1 MPCGVPRLSSLFE
14 IPAQL
19 AMLLSLAASTAG
31 HDAPVEASKSFPTS
45 VPELVEPIEG
55 PLRFTER
62 GWMRALYENQAQ
74 ADGLGARIFV
84 TSGGR
89 YYVPVASDRR
99 RILETRQN
107 AEIASRVTSAAAV
120 RHVSRIRSALKRAPA
135 AADLYVAH
143 VFGSETAISLIR
155 EVGRAPDAPLKESF
169 PVLAALPEVQQGNGA
184 PPTVGQFYRR
194 LSAALG
200 EPPRLVAIG
209 LRPLV
214 ADPEPDKR
222 NAESP
227 PRDSIVAWQAKVDIA
242 RAGGRTQ

>member
-1 MPCGVPRLSSLFE
+1 MSSLFE

-31 HDAPVEASKSFPTS
+31 HDAPVEASKAFPS
-45 VPELVEPIEG
+45 AAPELVEPIEG

-62 GWMRALYENQAQ
+62 GWMRALYENQAE

-89 YYVPVASDRR
+89 YYVPVAGDRR

-107 AEIASRVTSAAAV
+107 AEIASRVTSVAAV
-120 RHVSRIRSALKRAPA
+120 RDAARIRSALMRAPA
-135 AADLYVAH
+135 AGDLYVAH

-169 PVLAALPEVQQGNGA
+169 PMLAALPEVQGNGA
-184 PPTVGQFYRR
+184 PPTVAQFYRR

-209 LRPLV
+209 LRPPV
-214 ADPEPDKR
+214 VDPEPDQR

-227 PRDSIVAWQAKVDIA
+227 ARDSIVTWQAKVDIA

>member
-31 HDAPVEASKSFPTS
+31 HDAPVEASKSFPA
-45 VPELVEPIEG
+45 VAPELVEPIEG

-62 GWMRALYENQAQ
+62 GWMRALYENQAE

-89 YYVPVASDRR
+89 YYVPVANDRR

-107 AEIASRVTSAAAV
+107 AEIASRVTSAAAARDADRV
-120 RHVSRIRSALKRAPA
+120 RSALKRAPA

-143 VFGSETAISLIR
+143 VFGPETAITLIK

-169 PVLAALPEVQQGNGA
+169 PMLAALPEVSQGTGA
-184 PPTVGQFYRR
+184 PPTVAPFYRR

-209 LRPLV
+209 LRPTV
-214 ADPEPDKR
+214 PDPEPDDR
-222 NAESP
+222 NAEP
-227 PRDSIVAWQAKVDIA
+227 PARDSIVAWQAKVDIA
-242 RAGGRTQ
+242 GAGGRAQ

>member
-31 HDAPVEASKSFPTS
+31 RDALVEASKAFPATA
-45 VPELVEPIEG
+45 PELVEPTEG

-74 ADGLGARIFV
+74 ADGLGARIFL
-84 TSGGR
+84 TSAGR

-120 RHVSRIRSALKRAPA
+120 RDAARIRNALKRAPA

-143 VFGSETAISLIR
+143 VLGPETAISLIK

-169 PVLAALPEVQQGNGA
+169 PMLAALPEIRQGNGA
-184 PPTVGQFYRR
+184 PPTVAQFYLR
-194 LSAALG
+194 LGAALG

-209 LRPLV
+209 LRPPAV
-214 ADPEPDKR
+214 DPEPGHR
-222 NAESP
+222 NAEP
-227 PRDSIVAWQAKVDIA
+227 PARDSIVAWQAKVDIA
-242 RAGGRTQ
+242 RAGGRAQ